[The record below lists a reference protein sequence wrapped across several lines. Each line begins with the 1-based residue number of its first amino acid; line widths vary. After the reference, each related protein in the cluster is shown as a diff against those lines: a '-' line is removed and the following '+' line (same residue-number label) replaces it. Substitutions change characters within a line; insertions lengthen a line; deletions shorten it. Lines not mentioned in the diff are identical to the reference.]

1 MEKSLFFQWLQ
12 NTFSPVIQ
20 RFVETINGKDGSTP
34 AYLFQ
39 QYLSKSFSIDLKWGS
54 LNSNGSSVAADV
66 VALDASVP
74 LKRRD
79 SFGTVEG
86 KVPKLGMKMQ
96 KTENEMQELYI
107 LEQTNVGGANASI
120 IRDKLFNDPLRSV
133 RGVYERLE
141 YMFLEGLSTGYATI
155 SEDINVG
162 TAVRINYGYSP
173 ENSFGVG
180 AKWSS
185 DTATPITDI
194 ENIQEAARGKGR
206 SVSVMMM
213 DKKAF
218 NNFRSKTQVKELY
231 AAGLNFSGQ
240 NIPTPNMAQVND
252 SLQSNGLPTIV
263 IIDRSV
269 NVEKNG
275 IRTSVR
281 PWAEGVV
288 VFADSVNLGRVV
300 WSNLIESIK
309 PKKDI
314 LYTKAD
320 DYILVSQWHT
330 NDPYSETVSSQALA
344 VPVIDN
350 VNGIYIMNTEEA
362 TTDAQTEG
370 DANFDYDGTSYTRAS
385 VIEGINTSENVTADD
400 SMSDVQLQNRI
411 NKLSDAEIEGFE
423 AKLVTSA

>member
-12 NTFSPVIQ
+12 NTFGPVIQ
-20 RFVETINGKDGSTP
+20 RFVETINGKDGASP
-34 AYLFQ
+34 SYLFQ

-107 LEQTNVGGANASI
+107 LEQTNVGGANAGI

-162 TAVRINYGYSP
+162 TAVRINYGYSGD
-173 ENSFGVG
+173 NSYGVG

-185 DTATPITDI
+185 SDAKPITDI
-194 ENIQEAARGKGR
+194 ENIKEAARSEGR
-206 SVSVMMM
+206 SFSVMMM
-213 DKKAF
+213 DNKAF
-218 NNFRSKTQVKELY
+218 NNFRSKSEVKELY
-231 AAGLNFSGQ
+231 AAGLNFSGA

-252 SLQSNGLPTIV
+252 TLQSNGLPTII

-288 VFADSVNLGRVV
+288 VFADSANLGRVV

-309 PKKDI
+309 PKQDI

-350 VNGIYIMNTEEA
+350 VNSIYVMDTEESS
-362 TTDAQTEG
+362 DDVQVEG
-370 DANFDYDGTSYTRAS
+370 DANYLYLTVVYTRTS
-385 VIEGINTSENVTADD
+385 VIAGINTSDSQTADA
-400 SMSDVQLQNRI
+400 SMTDAQLKYRI
-411 NKLSDAEIEGFE
+411 NRLSDAEIEAFE
-423 AKLVTSA
+423 AELVEAI

>member
-12 NTFSPVIQ
+12 NTFGPVIQ
-20 RFVETINGKDGSTP
+20 RFVETINGKDGSSPT
-34 AYLFQ
+34 YLFQ

-74 LKRRD
+74 LKSRD

-86 KVPKLGMKMQ
+86 KVIKLGMKMQ

-120 IRDKLFNDPLRSV
+120 IRDKLFNDPLRAV

-141 YMFLEGLSTGYATI
+141 YMFLEGFSTGFATV
-155 SEDINVG
+155 SEDINTG
-162 TAVRINYGYSP
+162 TAIRVNYGYSKD
-173 ENSFGVG
+173 NAFGVT

-185 DTATPITDI
+185 ADATPITDI
-194 ENIQEAARGKGR
+194 EYIREQARKKGR
-206 SVSVMMM
+206 SLSVMFM
-213 DKKAF
+213 DNKAF
-218 NNFRSKTQVKELY
+218 SNFRSKAQVKELY
-231 AAGLNFSGQ
+231 AAGLNFAGA
-240 NIPTPNMAQVND
+240 NIPTPNFAQVNEALRAN
-252 SLQSNGLPTIV
+252 SLPTIV

-269 NVEKNG
+269 NIEIDGV
-275 IRTSVR
+275 RTAVR

-288 VFADSVNLGRVV
+288 VFTDSMNMGRVV

-309 PKKDI
+309 PKQDI

-350 VNGIYIMNTEEA
+350 VNNIYVMDTEEA
-362 TTDAQTEG
+362 AIDTQTEG
-370 DANFDYDGTSYTRAS
+370 DANYLYLTVLYTRTS
-385 VIEGINTSENVTADD
+385 VIAGINTSESQTADA
-400 SMSDVQLQNRI
+400 SMTDAQLKYRI
-411 NKLSDAEIEGFE
+411 NRLSDAEIVAFE
-423 AKLVTSA
+423 AELVAAV